1 MRTFYHDL
9 APSEKAVESAVGDG
23 VVDDEDVK
31 HCAVKLNSRQL
42 VRSLNFANMQSESTM
57 CCITEGQAMQLH
69 VHLWGDIGDISY
81 VIPVLNDPD
90 EQQAYDE

>member
-1 MRTFYHDL
+1 M
-9 APSEKAVESAVGDG
+9 
-23 VVDDEDVK
+23 
-31 HCAVKLNSRQL
+31 KLNSRQL

-90 EQQAYDE
+90 EEEACYE